1 MGFFP
6 FLAPFS
12 PWITQ
17 VMKDREANPQ
27 ASILQKNPFAI
38 LTSAALVIQGNS
50 DVFDTDVKTRVANVK
65 EIINSGTG
73 KYKGCIIA
81 NNTNNIDL
89 SYSINETPV
98 GIDFEGTVIKV
109 INETGRKVSTPIIE
123 SIDIDTDGA
132 NNTLK
137 TARVQVRCFTLKQL
151 EMFEMFFLKPG
162 MNVLCE
168 WGDSTLKAISDINK
182 NAKQGETVTG
192 NNVRYEFYQNGEVK
206 KLETYTDYTEALVPK
221 INYNDF
227 CDKFYNYFKSDK
239 TGQIDY
245 RERTERSLGSYDL
258 VAGKV
263 LDYSFSVDADGT
275 YNVNMEISQGNQISL
290 AIPHSK
296 PNKQSKTSTPSQD
309 IEYSTFDQI
318 KEQIIVDF
326 NLDKDTFTT
335 ILTKTAGG
343 AGNVGQW
350 DEDWFNF
357 LKVNKEQQDT
367 VASSTAYISLRF
379 ILKILMNY
387 ILADKNV
394 DNQFH
399 ELVIPKYKIDK
410 SEKQI
415 EIIPVVSHKR
425 MLSSSEEILFPRNN
439 IPQIV
444 SLKTDKTGKDGTVIS
459 TNEESINVNSG
470 IDGRISNLDFDVE
483 NDLSADLDGKL
494 ETIKKSIE
502 DDLILGNA
510 LNIFVKYETVVRYWQ
525 STYTRIEFLEKVLQ
539 VVNQNG
545 YGLYNLVYGSEIE
558 NGKPS
563 IIDVR
568 FSPQTQIKETKV
580 ESYRF
585 KPTTIHSTVKEFS
598 FNFEMSNLVAG
609 RTIFNSGK
617 FLALAKQEKP
627 DADVG
632 QLSLPSEAY
641 KAIDNSTF
649 GNADGFYSINNIEF
663 RRIKDNFEKA
673 KQSEASGSTVK
684 TAENTSP
691 DTTKAADD
699 LSEVIK
705 SKSVNFI
712 IDEDATSNKKVVLI
726 YKDQS
731 FLREKI
737 AESEQKKNRP
747 VTSPISVTITVDG
760 FSGFRCGQY
769 FNVDGIPEI
778 YNQIGVFQITNTKHN
793 VSKDGWKTTIEA
805 DFRIVK
811 KEKTN

>member
-6 FLAPFS
+6 FLAPFT
-12 PWITQ
+12 PWVIQ
-17 VMKDREANPQ
+17 VMKDREQNPID
-27 ASILQKNPFAI
+27 SMLQKNPFVI
-38 LTSAALVIQGNS
+38 LTSAALVVKS
-50 DVFDTDVKTRVANVK
+50 DSNIFDNDIKTRVESIKGILN
-65 EIINSGTG
+65 NTSGVA
-73 KYKGCIIA
+73 YKGCIIA
-81 NNTNNIDL
+81 NNINDIGL
-89 SYSINETPV
+89 SYSANETIV
-98 GIDFEGTVIKV
+98 GIDFEGNPIKV
-109 INETGRKVSTPIIE
+109 INESGRRVSTPIIE

-137 TARVQVRCFTLKQL
+137 TARVQLKCFTLKQL

-168 WGDSTLKAISDINK
+168 WGDSTLKAIYDTNK
-182 NAKQGETVTG
+182 NKTPNQPVTG
-192 NNVRYEFYQNGEVK
+192 KNERYEFYQNGRIEK
-206 KLETYTDYTEALVPK
+206 ITTFDNITDALVPK
-221 INYNDF
+221 KNYNDF
-227 CDKFYNYFKSDK
+227 CDNFYKYFKSDK

-245 RERTERSLGSYDL
+245 RNRVEASLGSYDL

-263 LDYSFSVDADGT
+263 LDYSFSVEADGT

-296 PNKQSKTSTPSQD
+296 PNVQTKQSTPPKD
-309 IEYSTFDQI
+309 IEYSTSDQI
-318 KEQIIVDF
+318 REQIIVDF
-326 NLDKDTFTT
+326 NIDKATFDK
-335 ILTKTAGG
+335 ILTSKTPDHKGG
-343 AGNVGQW
+343 WEA
-350 DEDWFNF
+350 DWFNF
-357 LKVNKEQQDT
+357 VKVNKEQQDT
-367 VASSTAYISLRF
+367 VASSVAYVSLRF

-387 ILADKNV
+387 ILADGNV

-399 ELVIPKYKIDK
+399 ELIIPKYKIDK
-410 SEKQI
+410 SNEEI
-415 EIIPVVSHKR
+415 EIIPVVSHKM
-425 MLSSSEEILFPRNN
+425 MLSSSEEIIFPRKN

-444 SLKTDKTGKDGTVIS
+444 STKSEKKAKDGTVIS
-459 TNEESINVNSG
+459 TNEESININSDV
-470 IDGRISNLDFDVE
+470 DGRISNLDFHIE
-483 NDLSADLDGKL
+483 NDLSADLDGKF
-494 ETIKKSIE
+494 ETIKKSPGDNLVI
-502 DDLILGNA
+502 GNA

-539 VVNQNG
+539 IVNQNG

-558 NGKPS
+558 NGQS
-563 IIDVR
+563 TVIDAR
-568 FSPQTQIKETKV
+568 FSPQEAIKETEK

-585 KPTTIHSTVKEFS
+585 RPTTLQSIVREFS

-617 FLALAKQEKP
+617 FLALAKQENP
-627 DADVG
+627 NANVG
-632 QLSLPSEAY
+632 QLSLPSAAY

-649 GNADGFYSINNIEF
+649 GNADGYYSINNIEF
-663 RRIKDNFEKA
+663 RRIKENFEKA
-673 KQSEASGSTVK
+673 QQSEASGSTVQSADAANP
-684 TAENTSP
+684 T
-691 DTTKAADD
+691 TTKPAED

-705 SKSVNFI
+705 SKSINFI
-712 IDEDATSNKKVVLI
+712 IDENATSNKKVVLI

-737 AESEQKKNRP
+737 AESEQNKNRP
-747 VTSPISVTITVDG
+747 VTSPITVTITVDG

-793 VSKDGWKTTIEA
+793 VSREGWKTTIEA

-811 KEKTN
+811 KEKVN